1 MPNPTVSDVRQD
13 SALNNLAIAYLPDA
27 TTHFAREV
35 FASVDVSKKSGKYGI
50 FDRGDFL
57 RNDAQRRAPGTPAAR
72 GGFNTSFGT
81 YTAEEWAYEYVQPD
95 EVRENWDLALDAD
108 RAGVAH
114 VMEKLLIAQDA
125 EFASTYLTTGVW
137 DTDLTPSTK
146 WDAASGSDPIG
157 EMRTASRTILQGV
170 GHNANVAC
178 IAQDAWDVLQDHA
191 DLLDRIKYTEKG
203 IVTTDLLASVLGL
216 EKVVVAAG
224 VYDSAAEGQT
234 ESMAFSATDECLLV
248 YAAQQ
253 PTIDT
258 PSAGYIFS
266 WTQFDQVRQGSA
278 GIRSYREEKIKST
291 VFGGCAYYDMAVTAT
306 GAGYFLNG
314 VLT

>member
-1 MPNPTVSDVRQD
+1 MPNPTVGDVRQD
-13 SALNNLAIAYLPDA
+13 SALTNLAIAYLPDA
-27 TTHFAREV
+27 RTHFAREV

-108 RAGVAH
+108 RSGVAH

-125 EFASTYLTTGVW
+125 EFASTYLTTGVF
-137 DTDLTPSTK
+137 DNDVVPGTK
-146 WDAASGSDPIG
+146 WDAAGSDPIG
-157 EMRTASRTILQGV
+157 DMRTASRTVLQGV
-170 GHNANVAC
+170 GHAANVAC
-178 IAQDAWDVLQDHA
+178 ISQDAWDVLSDHA

-234 ESMAFSATDECLLV
+234 ESMAFHASECCLMV
-248 YAAQQ
+248 YASQT
-253 PTIDT
+253 PSIDT

-266 WTQFDQVRQGSA
+266 WTQFDQVRQGAA

-306 GAGYFLNG
+306 GAGYFLNDL
-314 VLT
+314 LT